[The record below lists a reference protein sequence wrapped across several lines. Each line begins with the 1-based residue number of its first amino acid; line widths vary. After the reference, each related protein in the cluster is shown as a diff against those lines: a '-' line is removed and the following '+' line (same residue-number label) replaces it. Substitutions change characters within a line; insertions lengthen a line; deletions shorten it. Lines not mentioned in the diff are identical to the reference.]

1 MRKRDDGFTLVE
13 MLISILILALVT
25 GMLLDA
31 LRLVTHSIG
40 GETSRL
46 DRSSQVALVQNF
58 VRAQLGDAQRILLAA
73 GPAVPVVDFTGEVD
87 RLVFI
92 SPAPASV
99 AFGGLQRLALV
110 FNAGTSAAGGT
121 IEADWQPYRDGS
133 DVASAVENRV
143 LLDHVNS
150 AVFAYFGSTRADEPL
165 EWHDEWREMSDLPLL
180 VRLAVVFSDGR
191 TMPELIVALPLATV
205 PASRLPGN

>member
-31 LRLVTHSIG
+31 LRLVTHSVG
-40 GETSRL
+40 RETSRL
-46 DRSSQVALVQNF
+46 DRSSQIALVQNF
-58 VRAQLGDAQRILLAA
+58 VRAQLGDAQRIVLSAGSAA
-73 GPAVPVVDFTGEVD
+73 PVDFTGEVD

-99 AFGGLQRLALV
+99 AFGGLQRLRLV
-110 FNAGTSAAGGT
+110 CNAGTSAAGGT

-133 DVASAVENRV
+133 GAALAVENRV
-143 LLDHVNS
+143 LLDHVS
-150 AVFAYFGSTRADEPL
+150 TAVFAYFGSTRANEPL

-205 PASRLPGN
+205 PAPRLPGN

>member
-25 GMLLDA
+25 GMLLDG
-31 LRLVTHSIG
+31 LRLISHSVG
-40 GETSRL
+40 RETSRL
-46 DRSSQVALVQNF
+46 DRSSQIALVQNF
-58 VRAQLGDAQRILLAA
+58 VRAQLGDAQRIVLAA
-73 GPAVPVVDFTGEVD
+73 GPAVTVDFTGEVD

-110 FNAGTSAAGGT
+110 FNAGTSAADGT
-121 IEADWQPYRDGS
+121 IEADWQPYHGGAAAA
-133 DVASAVENRV
+133 VANRV
-143 LLDHVNS
+143 LLDHVS
-150 AVFAYFGSTRADEPL
+150 AAVFAYFGSTRANEPL

-205 PASRLPGN
+205 PAPPLPGN

>member
-1 MRKRDDGFTLVE
+1 MHKSDNGFTLVE
-13 MLISILILALVT
+13 MLISILILALVS
-25 GMLLDA
+25 GMLLDG
-31 LRLVTHSIG
+31 LRLVTHSVG
-40 GETSRL
+40 RETSRF
-46 DRSSQVALVQNF
+46 DRSSQIALVENF
-58 VRAQLGDAQRILLAA
+58 VRAQLGDAQRIVLAA
-73 GPAVPVVDFTGEVD
+73 GPAGPVDFTGEVD

-133 DVASAVENRV
+133 DAAPAAENRV
-143 LLDHVNS
+143 LLDHVNT
-150 AVFAYFGSTRADEPL
+150 AVFAYFGSTRANEPL
-165 EWHDEWREMSDLPLL
+165 EWHDEWRELSDLPLL

-205 PASRLPGN
+205 PAPRLPGN

>member
-1 MRKRDDGFTLVE
+1 MRKRDDGFTLIE

-25 GMLLDA
+25 GMLLDG
-31 LRLVTHSIG
+31 LRLVTHSVG
-40 GETSRL
+40 RETSRL
-46 DRSSQVALVQNF
+46 DRSSQIALVQNF
-58 VRAQLGDAQRILLAA
+58 VRAQLGDAQRIVLAA
-73 GPAVPVVDFTGEVD
+73 GLAARVDFTGEVD

-99 AFGGLQRLALV
+99 AFGGLQRLGLV
-110 FNAGTSAAGGT
+110 YKAGTSAAGGT

-133 DVASAVENRV
+133 GAASAVGNRV
-143 LLDHVNS
+143 LLDHVNT

-180 VRLAVVFSDGR
+180 VRLGVVFSDGR
-191 TMPELIVALPLATV
+191 TMPELIVALPLAAV
-205 PASRLPGN
+205 PAPRLSGN

>member
-1 MRKRDDGFTLVE
+1 MRKCDDGFTLVE

-25 GMLLDA
+25 GMLLDG
-31 LRLVTHSIG
+31 LRLVTHSVG
-40 GETSRL
+40 RGTSRL
-46 DRSSQVALVQNF
+46 DHSSQVALVQNF
-58 VRAQLGDAQRILLAA
+58 VRAQLGDAQRIVLVA
-73 GPAVPVVDFTGEVD
+73 GPAAFVDFTGGVD

-133 DVASAVENRV
+133 DAASAVESRV
-143 LLDHVNS
+143 LLDHVNT

-205 PASRLPGN
+205 PAPRLPGN

>member
-1 MRKRDDGFTLVE
+1 MRKRDGGFTLVE

-25 GMLLDA
+25 GMLLDG
-31 LRLVTHSIG
+31 LRLVTHSVG
-40 GETSRL
+40 RETSRL
-46 DRSSQVALVQNF
+46 DRSSEIALVQNF
-58 VRAQLGDAQRILLAA
+58 VRAQLGDAQRIVVAA
-73 GPAVPVVDFTGEVD
+73 GQAARVDFTGEVD

-110 FNAGTSAAGGT
+110 YKAGTSAAGGT
-121 IEADWQPYRDGS
+121 IDADWQPYRDGS
-133 DVASAVENRV
+133 GDASAVENRV
-143 LLDHVNS
+143 LLDHVNA

-205 PASRLPGN
+205 PAPRLSGN

>member
-1 MRKRDDGFTLVE
+1 MHKRDDGFTLVE

-25 GMLLDA
+25 GMLLDG
-31 LRLVTHSIG
+31 LRLVTHSVG
-40 GETSRL
+40 RETSRL
-46 DRSSQVALVQNF
+46 DRSSQIALVQNF
-58 VRAQLGDAQRILLAA
+58 VRAQLGDAQRIVLAA
-73 GPAVPVVDFTGEVD
+73 GPAALVDFTGEVD

-110 FNAGTSAAGGT
+110 FNADASAAGGT

-133 DVASAVENRV
+133 GVASAVESRV
-143 LLDHVNS
+143 LLDHVNT

-165 EWHDEWREMSDLPLL
+165 EWHDEWREMSDLPPL

-191 TMPELIVALPLATV
+191 TMPELIVALQLATV
-205 PASRLPGN
+205 PAPRLLGN